1 MRIALI
7 GQAPFGAAIFER
19 LAADGH
25 EIVGVFT
32 PPEREGGRPDP
43 LAQAARDAGIALHQ
57 PRRWQRRGVV
67 DDEVVAQYEATAPDL
82 NVMAFVTQ
90 IIPSRVLEFPP
101 LKTIQYHPSIL
112 PKHRGRSA
120 INHAILQGDAMT
132 GVTIFW
138 VDEGLDTGPILLQRS
153 CPIEPDATI
162 NSVYR
167 DHLFPL
173 GVETMSEAVKL
184 VEAGQAPRHRQ
195 VEEDMTYE
203 GPWEGDIAR
212 IDWSQ
217 DAQTVHN
224 FIRGSDR
231 APGAWS
237 VINGAKVTLY
247 GSTLAPAASGAPGT
261 ISAISDAGATIAC
274 ARNGGVQI
282 DTVRTESGDRLP
294 AREWASNARI
304 TPGSTFDPAPPPEE

>member
-7 GQAPFGAAIFER
+7 GQAPFGAAIFEQ
-19 LAADGH
+19 LVADGH

-43 LAQAARDAGIALHQ
+43 LAQAARDGGITLVQ

-67 DDEVVAQYEATAPDL
+67 DEEVVSEYEATRPEL

-90 IIPSRVLEFPP
+90 IIPTRVLEFPP
-101 LKTIQYHPSIL
+101 QKTIQYHPSIL

-120 INHAILQGDAMT
+120 INHAILQGDTMT
-132 GVTIFW
+132 GATIFW

-153 CPIEPDATI
+153 CPIGPDATI
-162 NSVYR
+162 NEVYR
-167 DHLFPL
+167 EHLFPL
-173 GVETMSEAVKL
+173 GVEAMAEAVRL
-184 VEAGQAPRHRQ
+184 VDAGQAPRHIQ
-195 VEEDMTYE
+195 NEDDMTYE

-212 IDWSQ
+212 IDWSEG
-217 DAQTVHN
+217 AQSVHN

-237 VINGAKVTLY
+237 EVGGERVTLL
-247 GSTLAPAASGAPGT
+247 GSTRSDHSGGAAGEVVSIDGDGMTIVCGDGESIRVSTLAVGRNRQPSHEWAVANGVE
-261 ISAISDAGATIAC
+261 AGA
-274 ARNGGVQI
+274 VF
-282 DTVRTESGDRLP
+282 E
-294 AREWASNARI
+294 
-304 TPGSTFDPAPPPEE
+304 PAPTE

>member
-7 GQAPFGAAIFER
+7 GQAPFGAAVFQR
-19 LAADGH
+19 LIEDGH
-25 EIVGVFT
+25 QIVGVFT

-43 LAQAARDAGIALHQ
+43 LAQAARDAGITLHQ
-57 PRRWQRRGVV
+57 PRRWQRKGIL
-67 DDEVVAQYEATAPDL
+67 DDEAIAQYEATDPEL

-90 IIPSRVLEFPP
+90 IIPSRVLEYPP

-120 INHAILQGDAMT
+120 INHAILQGDTMT

-138 VDEGLDTGPILLQRS
+138 VDEGLDTGPILLQRP

-173 GVETMSEAVKL
+173 GVETMSQAVQL
-184 VEAGQAPRHRQ
+184 VQAGQAPRHQQ
-195 VEEDMTYE
+195 VEADMTYE
-203 GPWEGDIAR
+203 GPWEGDSAL
-212 IDWSQ
+212 IDWTQ

-224 FIRGSDR
+224 LIRASDR

-237 VINGAKVTLY
+237 TINGEKTTLY
-247 GSTLAPAASGAPGT
+247 GSTRAPDATGTPGQIT
-261 ISAISDAGATIAC
+261 HITEAGLKIAC
-274 ARNGGVQI
+274 ATNGGVQI
-282 DTVRTESGDRLP
+282 DTIRTQSGDRLP
-294 AREWASNARI
+294 AQEWAANSGV
-304 TPGSTFDPAPPPEE
+304 TQGDTFTPPPADE

>member
-7 GQAPFGAAIFER
+7 GQAPFGAAVFQR
-19 LAADGH
+19 LIEDGH

-43 LAQAARDAGIALHQ
+43 LAQAARDAGITLHQ
-57 PRRWQRRGVV
+57 PRRWQRKGIL
-67 DDEVVAQYEATAPDL
+67 DDQAIAQYEATNPEL

-90 IIPSRVLEFPP
+90 IIPSRVLEYPP

-120 INHAILQGDAMT
+120 INHAILQGDTMT

-138 VDEGLDTGPILLQRS
+138 VDEGLDTGPILLQRP

-173 GVETMSEAVKL
+173 GVETMSQAVQL
-184 VEAGQAPRHRQ
+184 VQAGQAPRHVQ
-195 VEEDMTYE
+195 VEADMTYE
-203 GPWEGDIAR
+203 GPWEGDSAL
-212 IDWSQ
+212 IDWTQ

-224 FIRGSDR
+224 LIRASDR

-237 VINGAKVTLY
+237 TLNGEKLTLY
-247 GSTLAPAASGAPGT
+247 GSTRAPDANGAPGQIT
-261 ISAISDAGATIAC
+261 HISETGLTIAC
-274 ARNGGVQI
+274 ASGGGVQI
-282 DTVRTESGDRLP
+282 DTIRTQSGDRLP
-294 AREWASNARI
+294 AQEWAQTNNI
-304 TPGSTFDPAPPPEE
+304 TPGNTFTPPPADE

>member
-7 GQAPFGAAIFER
+7 GQAPFGAAVFER
-19 LAADGH
+19 LVEDGH

-43 LAQAARDAGIALHQ
+43 LAQAARDADITLVQ

-67 DDEVVAQYEATAPDL
+67 DEEVIAQYEATQPDL

-120 INHAILQGDAMT
+120 INHAIVQGDTRT

-153 CPIEPDATI
+153 CPIGPDATI
-162 NSVYR
+162 NEVYR
-167 DHLFPL
+167 EHLFPL
-173 GVETMSEAVKL
+173 GIETMSEAVKL
-184 VEAGQAPRHRQ
+184 VEAGQAPRHVQ
-195 VEEDMTYE
+195 NEDDMTYE

-217 DAQTVHN
+217 DAQSVHN
-224 FIRGSDR
+224 IIRGSDR

-237 VINGAKVTLY
+237 EVGGQRVTLL
-247 GSTLAPAASGAPGT
+247 GSTRDAHSGGGAGEVVSVDASGMTITCGDGESIRVSTLAVGRDRQPAH
-261 ISAISDAGATIAC
+261 
-274 ARNGGVQI
+274 
-282 DTVRTESGDRLP
+282 
-294 AREWASNARI
+294 EWASANGVEVGAI
-304 TPGSTFDPAPPPEE
+304 FSPAPAE

>member
-7 GQAPFGAAIFER
+7 GQAPFGAAVFER
-19 LAADGH
+19 LREDGH
-25 EIVGVFT
+25 EIAGVFT
-32 PPEREGGRPDP
+32 PPEREGGRADP
-43 LAQAARDAGIALHQ
+43 LAQAARDAGITLVQ
-57 PRRWQRRGVV
+57 PRRWQRKGVV
-67 DDEVVAQYEATAPDL
+67 DEEVVEQYEATAPEL

-90 IIPSRVLEFPP
+90 IIPSRVLEFPR
-101 LKTIQYHPSIL
+101 LKTIQYHPSML

-120 INHAILQGDAMT
+120 INHAIVQGDTMT

-153 CPIEPDATI
+153 CPIGPDATI

-184 VEAGQAPRHRQ
+184 VEAGQAPRHVQ

-212 IDWSQ
+212 IDWTRS
-217 DAQTVHN
+217 AQEVHN

-237 VINGAKVTLY
+237 TIGGEKATLY
-247 GSTLAPAASGAPGT
+247 GSTLAPEAGGAAGA
-261 ISAISDAGATIAC
+261 ISAVSDAGVEIAC
-274 ARNGGVQI
+274 GSGGGVRI
-282 DTVRTESGDRLP
+282 DTARTAAGERVAAG
-294 AREWASNARI
+294 EWAASAGI
-304 TPGSTFDPAPPPEE
+304 KTGAAFEPAPPAEE

>member
-7 GQAPFGAAIFER
+7 GQAPFGAAVFER
-19 LAADGH
+19 LIEDDH

-43 LAQAARDAGIALHQ
+43 LAQAAREGGITLIQ

-67 DDEVVAQYEATAPDL
+67 DEDVIAQYEATNPEL

-90 IIPSRVLEFPP
+90 IIPARVLEFPAR
-101 LKTIQYHPSIL
+101 KTIQYHPSIL

-153 CPIEPDATI
+153 CPIGPDATI
-162 NSVYR
+162 NEVYR
-167 DHLFPL
+167 EHLFPL
-173 GVETMSEAVKL
+173 GVEAMSEAVRL
-184 VEAGQAPRHRQ
+184 VEAGQAPRHIQ
-195 VEEDMTYE
+195 NEADMTYE

-212 IDWSQ
+212 IDWSR
-217 DAQTVHN
+217 DAQSVHN

-237 VINGAKVTLY
+237 EINGQRVTLL
-247 GSTLAPAASGAPGT
+247 GSTRADHSGGAAGEVAAIDHGGMTIVCGDGAAIRVSTLAVGRDRQAAQ
-261 ISAISDAGATIAC
+261 D
-274 ARNGGVQI
+274 
-282 DTVRTESGDRLP
+282 
-294 AREWASNARI
+294 WASANGVEVGAA
-304 TPGSTFDPAPPPEE
+304 FAPAPPS

>member
-7 GQAPFGAAIFER
+7 GQAPFGAAVFER
-19 LAADGH
+19 LVEDGH

-43 LAQAARDAGIALHQ
+43 LAQAARDASITLVQ

-67 DDEVVAQYEATAPDL
+67 DEDVVAQYEATNPEL

-90 IIPSRVLEFPP
+90 IIPSRVLDFPP
-101 LKTIQYHPSIL
+101 MNTIQYHPSIL

-120 INHAILQGDAMT
+120 INHSILQGDTMT

-138 VDEGLDTGPILLQRS
+138 VDEGIDTGPILLQRA
-153 CPIEPDATI
+153 CPIGPDTTL
-162 NSVYR
+162 NDVYR
-167 DHLFPL
+167 EYLFPL

-184 VEAGQAPRHRQ
+184 VEAGQAPRHVQ
-195 VEEDMTYE
+195 NEADMTYE

-237 VINGAKVTLY
+237 EIGGQRVTLL
-247 GSTLAPAASGAPGT
+247 GSSRSDHSGGAAGEVAAIGGAGMTIVCGDGESVRVSTLAVGRDRQPA
-261 ISAISDAGATIAC
+261 
-274 ARNGGVQI
+274 Q
-282 DTVRTESGDRLP
+282 
-294 AREWASNARI
+294 EWASANGVDVGAV
-304 TPGSTFDPAPPPEE
+304 FAPAATD

>member
-7 GQAPFGAAIFER
+7 GQAPFGAAVFER

-43 LAQAARDAGIALHQ
+43 LAQAARDRAITLHQ

-67 DDEVVAQYEATAPDL
+67 DEEAAAAYEATAPEL

-90 IIPSRVLEFPP
+90 IIPPRVLEFPA
-101 LKTIQYHPSIL
+101 LKTIQYHPSML

-120 INHAILQGDAMT
+120 INHAIVNGDAMT

-138 VDEGLDTGPILLQRS
+138 VDEGLDTGPILLQV
-153 CPIEPDATI
+153 PVEIGANDTI
-162 NSVYR
+162 NSLYR
-167 DHLFPL
+167 DKLFPL
-173 GVETMSEAVKL
+173 GVQAMSDAVKL
-184 VEAGQAPRHRQ
+184 IAAGQAPRHQQ
-195 VEEDMTYE
+195 VEADMTYE

-212 IDWSQ
+212 IDFSLP
-217 DAQTVHN
+217 AQTVHN

-237 VINGAKVTLY
+237 SSGGERVTLY
-247 GSTLAPAASGAPGT
+247 GSTLATAERAAPGVVLSVDEQGLT
-261 ISAISDAGATIAC
+261 IGCGGGAV
-274 ARNGGVQI
+274 RV
-282 DTVRTESGDRLP
+282 DMVRTAAGRRIP
-294 AREWASNARI
+294 AREWANDANIAPGAVFDSADSN
-304 TPGSTFDPAPPPEE
+304 SE

>member
-7 GQAPFGAAIFER
+7 GQAPFGAAIFQR
-19 LAADGH
+19 LAEDGH
-25 EIVGVFT
+25 QIVGVFT

-57 PRRWQRRGVV
+57 PRRWQRKGVL
-67 DDEVVAQYEATAPDL
+67 DDEAIAQYEATDPEL

-90 IIPSRVLEFPP
+90 IIPSRVLEHPP

-138 VDEGLDTGPILLQRS
+138 VDEGLDTGPILLQRP

-162 NSVYR
+162 NSLYR

-173 GVETMSEAVKL
+173 GVETMSQAVQL
-184 VEAGQAPRHRQ
+184 VQAGQAPRHLQ
-195 VEEDMTYE
+195 NEADMTYE

-212 IDWSQ
+212 IDWNQ
-217 DAQTVHN
+217 NAQTVHN
-224 FIRGSDR
+224 FIRASDR

-237 VINGAKVTLY
+237 VLNGEKLTLY
-247 GSTLAPAASGAPGT
+247 GSTLAPDATGDPGQIT
-261 ISAISDAGATIAC
+261 AISDAGLKIAC
-274 ARNGGVQI
+274 ADNAGIQI
-282 DTVRTESGDRLP
+282 NTIRTPAGDRLP
-294 AREWASNARI
+294 AQEWAAQNNI
-304 TPGSTFDPAPPPEE
+304 TPTATFDPAPADE